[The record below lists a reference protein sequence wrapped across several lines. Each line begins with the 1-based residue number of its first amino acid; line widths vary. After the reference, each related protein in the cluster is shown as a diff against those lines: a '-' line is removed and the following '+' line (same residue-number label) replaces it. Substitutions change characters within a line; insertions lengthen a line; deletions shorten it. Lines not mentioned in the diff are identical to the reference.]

1 MSKDKFKALSARG
14 GGLFDE
20 KITELRNDGKA
31 DADDSK
37 VHTFR
42 IKQSN
47 IEKLKNYVHQ
57 QKLAGFPYI
66 SQGEVIDEA
75 LERFFESVGDIAER
89 PEEQKKREKKLT
101 GRRKKGNKDFD
112 L

>member
-20 KITELRNDGKA
+20 KISELKNDGKA
-31 DADDSK
+31 DADDAK

-47 IEKLKNYVHQ
+47 IEKLKNYVHK
-57 QKLAGFPYI
+57 QKFAGFPYI

-75 LERFFESVGDIAER
+75 LERFFESVGPISER
-89 PEEQKKREKKLT
+89 PEELKKKEKKRT
-101 GRRKKGNKDFD
+101 GRRKRGGREFE

>member
-20 KITELRNDGKA
+20 KITELRNDRKPDIDEA
-31 DADDSK
+31 K

-57 QKLAGFPYI
+57 QKFVGFPYI

-75 LERFFESVGDIAER
+75 LERFFESVGQISER
-89 PEEQKKREKKLT
+89 PEELKKKERKRT
-101 GRRKKGNKDFD
+101 GRRKKEQSDFE